1 MYSILFFF
9 TFVKPLFIIIAE
21 VFSLLKLFSQHVRYL
36 YKEGILS
43 MSFIKKEPV
52 LSAAAVLAV
61 LSMFFIT
68 PSPEYLSY
76 IDFRTL
82 ALLFSLM
89 TVVAGL
95 KEIGLFRY
103 LGSSLLAGMHSTR
116 QLALTLTALCF
127 FSSMLITNDVSL
139 ITFVPF
145 SILILNMAGLPE
157 LMIPVIVLQTIAA
170 NLGSMAT
177 PIGNPQNLYLYSSF
191 GLSAGKLVGYMLP
204 LTVLSA
210 LLLMIAV
217 FLLKNRAISLDPAA
231 FEHAERPEKR
241 SLIFYLALFFVC
253 LGCVVRIYSWPVMFV
268 IILAAV
274 LIKDRTLFHRVDYFL
289 LLTFV
294 CFFIFIGNTERIP
307 AISGLL
313 TKLISGHEFPAG
325 VLLSQCIS
333 NVPAAI
339 LLSGFTDA
347 VRPLL
352 FGVNV
357 GGLGTL
363 IASMASVISYRAYS
377 EADGAKTGTYMAV
390 FTGYNLAFL
399 VILCVAGWALL
410 AF

>member
-1 MYSILFFF
+1 
-9 TFVKPLFIIIAE
+9 
-21 VFSLLKLFSQHVRYL
+21 
-36 YKEGILS
+36 

-61 LSMFFIT
+61 LSMFFVA

-116 QLALTLTALCF
+116 QLAFTLTALCF

-145 SILILNMAGLPE
+145 SIL
-157 LMIPVIVLQTIAA
+157 IPVIVLQTIAA

-191 GLSAGKLVGYMLP
+191 GLSAGELVGYMLP

-210 LLLMIAV
+210 LLLVAAV
-217 FLLKNRAISLDPAA
+217 FLLKNKVITLSRTSLHQDGCPT
-231 FEHAERPEKR
+231 KT
-241 SLIFYLALFFVC
+241 SLIFYLALFLVC
-253 LGCVVRIYSWPVMFV
+253 LGCVVRIYSWPVMFF

-274 LIKDRTLFHRVDYFL
+274 LIKDRSLFIRVDYFL

-294 CFFIFIGNTERIP
+294 CFFIFIGNMERIP

-339 LLSGFTDA
+339 LLSGFTGA

-363 IASMASVISYRAYS
+363 IASMASVISYRAYAEIP
-377 EADGAKTGTYMAV
+377 EAKSGTYMMV
-390 FTGYNLAFL
+390 FTLYNLIFL
-399 VILCVAGWALL
+399 IIMCAAGWMLL
-410 AF
+410 SL

>member
-21 VFSLLKLFSQHVRYL
+21 YL

-61 LSMFFIT
+61 LSMFFVS

-127 FSSMLITNDVSL
+127 FSSMFITNDVSL

-177 PIGNPQNLYLYSSF
+177 PIGNPQNLYLFSSF
-191 GLSAGKLVGYMLP
+191 GLSAGELVGYMLP
-204 LTVLSA
+204 LTLLSA
-210 LLLMIAV
+210 LLLVIAV
-217 FLLKNRAISLDPAA
+217 FLLKNNAITLDRTAM
-231 FEHAERPEKR
+231 EQDDCLEMRP
-241 SLIFYLALFFVC
+241 LIFYLVLFLVC
-253 LGCVVRIYSWPVMFV
+253 LGCVVRVYSWPVMLV
-268 IILAAV
+268 IVLAAV
-274 LIKDRTLFHRVDYFL
+274 LIKDRSLFHRVDYFL

-294 CFFIFIGNTERIP
+294 CFFVFIGNMERIP

-339 LLSGFTDA
+339 LLSGFTDS

-363 IASMASVISYRAYS
+363 IASMASVISYRAYAEVP
-377 EADGAKTGTYMAV
+377 EAKSGRYMMV
-390 FTGYNLAFL
+390 FTVYNLVFL
-399 VILCVAGWALL
+399 IILFVAGWALL
-410 AF
+410 SL

>member
-1 MYSILFFF
+1 
-9 TFVKPLFIIIAE
+9 
-21 VFSLLKLFSQHVRYL
+21 
-36 YKEGILS
+36 

-61 LSMFFIT
+61 FSMFFVA

-127 FSSMLITNDVSL
+127 FSSMFITNDVSL

-157 LMIPVIVLQTIAA
+157 FMIPVIVLQTIAA

-177 PIGNPQNLYLYSSF
+177 PIGNPQNLYLFSSF
-191 GLSAGKLVGYMLP
+191 GLSAGELVGYMLP
-204 LTVLSA
+204 LTLLSA
-210 LLLMIAV
+210 LLLVIAV
-217 FLLKNRAISLDPAA
+217 FLLKNNAITLDRTAM
-231 FEHAERPEKR
+231 EQDDCLEMRP
-241 SLIFYLALFFVC
+241 LIFYLVLFLVC
-253 LGCVVRIYSWPVMFV
+253 LGCVVRVYSWPVMLV
-268 IILAAV
+268 IVLAAV
-274 LIKDRTLFHRVDYFL
+274 LIKDRSLFHRVDYFL

-294 CFFIFIGNTERIP
+294 CFFVFIGNMERIP

-339 LLSGFTDA
+339 LLSGFTDS

-363 IASMASVISYRAYS
+363 IASMASVISYRAYAEVP
-377 EADGAKTGTYMAV
+377 EAKSGRYMMV
-390 FTGYNLAFL
+390 FTVYNLVFL
-399 VILCVAGWALL
+399 IILFVAGWALL
-410 AF
+410 SL

>member
-1 MYSILFFF
+1 
-9 TFVKPLFIIIAE
+9 
-21 VFSLLKLFSQHVRYL
+21 
-36 YKEGILS
+36 

-61 LSMFFIT
+61 LSMFFVA

-116 QLALTLTALCF
+116 QLA
-127 FSSMLITNDVSL
+127 SSMLITNDVSL

-191 GLSAGKLVGYMLP
+191 GLSAGELVGYMLP

-210 LLLMIAV
+210 LLLVAAV
-217 FLLKNRAISLDPAA
+217 FLLKNKAITLSRTSLHQDGCPT
-231 FEHAERPEKR
+231 KT
-241 SLIFYLALFFVC
+241 SLIFYLALFLVC
-253 LGCVVRIYSWPVMFV
+253 LGCVVRIYSWPVMFF

-274 LIKDRTLFHRVDYFL
+274 LIKDRSLFIRVDYFL

-294 CFFIFIGNTERIP
+294 CFFIFIGNMERIP

-339 LLSGFTDA
+339 LLSGFTGA

-363 IASMASVISYRAYS
+363 IASMASVISYRAYAELP
-377 EADGAKTGTYMAV
+377 EAKSGTYMMV
-390 FTGYNLAFL
+390 FTLYNLIFL
-399 VILCVAGWALL
+399 IILCAAGWMLL
-410 AF
+410 SL

>member
-1 MYSILFFF
+1 
-9 TFVKPLFIIIAE
+9 
-21 VFSLLKLFSQHVRYL
+21 
-36 YKEGILS
+36 

-61 LSMFFIT
+61 LSMFFVA

-116 QLALTLTALCF
+116 QLAFTLTALCF

-191 GLSAGKLVGYMLP
+191 GLSAGELVGYMLP
-204 LTVLSA
+204 VNGTLS
-210 LLLMIAV
+210 
-217 FLLKNRAISLDPAA
+217 PAA
-231 FEHAERPEKR
+231 HSCRFSDEKIKPSPSAGPPFTR
-241 SLIFYLALFFVC
+241 T
-253 LGCVVRIYSWPVMFV
+253 
-268 IILAAV
+268 AV
-274 LIKDRTLFHRVDYFL
+274 PRRL
-289 LLTFV
+289 L
-294 CFFIFIGNTERIP
+294 
-307 AISGLL
+307 
-313 TKLISGHEFPAG
+313 
-325 VLLSQCIS
+325 
-333 NVPAAI
+333 
-339 LLSGFTDA
+339 
-347 VRPLL
+347 
-352 FGVNV
+352 
-357 GGLGTL
+357 
-363 IASMASVISYRAYS
+363 
-377 EADGAKTGTYMAV
+377 
-390 FTGYNLAFL
+390 
-399 VILCVAGWALL
+399 
-410 AF
+410 

>member
-1 MYSILFFF
+1 
-9 TFVKPLFIIIAE
+9 
-21 VFSLLKLFSQHVRYL
+21 
-36 YKEGILS
+36 

-61 LSMFFIT
+61 LSMFFVA

-116 QLALTLTALCF
+116 QLAFTLTALCF
-127 FSSMLITNDVSL
+127 FSSM
-139 ITFVPF
+139 
-145 SILILNMAGLPE
+145 LILNMAGLPE

-191 GLSAGKLVGYMLP
+191 SLSAGELVGYMLP
-204 LTVLSA
+204 LTILSA
-210 LLLMIAV
+210 LLLTAAV
-217 FLLKNRAISLDPAA
+217 FLLKNKAITLSRASLHQDGCLT
-231 FEHAERPEKR
+231 KS
-241 SLIFYLALFFVC
+241 SLIFYLALFLVC
-253 LGCVVRIYSWPVMFV
+253 LGCVIRIYSWPVMFF
-268 IILAAV
+268 IILTAV
-274 LIKDRTLFHRVDYFL
+274 LIKDRSLFIRVDYFL

-294 CFFIFIGNTERIP
+294 CFFIFIGNMERIP

-363 IASMASVISYRAYS
+363 IASMASVISYRAYAELP
-377 EADGAKTGTYMAV
+377 EAKSGTYMMV
-390 FTGYNLAFL
+390 FTLYNLVL
-399 VILCVAGWALL
+399 LIILCAAGWMLL
-410 AF
+410 SL

>member
-1 MYSILFFF
+1 
-9 TFVKPLFIIIAE
+9 
-21 VFSLLKLFSQHVRYL
+21 
-36 YKEGILS
+36 

-61 LSMFFIT
+61 LSMFFVA

-116 QLALTLTALCF
+116 QLAFTLTALCF

-191 GLSAGKLVGYMLP
+191 GLSAGELVGYMLP
-204 LTVLSA
+204 LTILSA
-210 LLLMIAV
+210 LLLVAAV
-217 FLLKNRAISLDPAA
+217 FLMKNKAITLSRASLHQDGCPT
-231 FEHAERPEKR
+231 KT
-241 SLIFYLALFFVC
+241 SLIFYLALFLVC
-253 LGCVVRIYSWPVMFV
+253 LGCVVRIYSWPVMFF

-274 LIKDRTLFHRVDYFL
+274 LIKDRSLFIRVDYFL

-294 CFFIFIGNTERIP
+294 CFFIFIGNMERIP

-339 LLSGFTDA
+339 LLYRCGASSAFWCECRRSWDPDCIHGKRD
-347 VRPLL
+347 LL
-352 FGVNV
+352 P
-357 GGLGTL
+357 GL
-363 IASMASVISYRAYS
+363 R
-377 EADGAKTGTYMAV
+377 
-390 FTGYNLAFL
+390 
-399 VILCVAGWALL
+399 
-410 AF
+410 